1 MGTWFRRSV
10 LLSLVTRR
18 GAYSR
23 RCGAARSAGGDG
35 GGRGRAVRGSGAA
48 RARLAGDRRR
58 CYRCGTGRWGGRA
71 GSAAE
76 KRGGIGCELYRG
88 RVLGDFDTGPEVISS
103 GMGELLLRA
112 ARCEAAVGVGC
123 MGGGR
128 WAPRGVGDGRE
139 ARSPCGE
146 ARSLRGGA
154 ARAMPGVGGAAPGL
168 VPPLRLRSDR
178 AEPPR
183 AAGNGAVLIRTANC
197 PQ

>member
-48 RARLAGDRRR
+48 RARLTGDRRR

-123 MGGGR
+123 MGGVGGLLEGLGTGGKLGLPAAR
-128 WAPRGVGDGRE
+128 HVRCGAGLPGPCRGWGELPQVWYR
-139 ARSPCGE
+139 RSVSVPI
-146 ARSLRGGA
+146 ARSLRERRGME
-154 ARAMPGVGGAAPGL
+154 R
-168 VPPLRLRSDR
+168 
-178 AEPPR
+178 
-183 AAGNGAVLIRTANC
+183 C
-197 PQ
+197 